1 MCNFLSLSGLTLDI
15 IGVGILVRD
24 EITSMAATIKQHES
38 TISGSWWQ
46 NAAYYLARK
55 FGSKDSLSRESFIGD
70 SFPRRLW
77 GFVFLIVGFLF
88 QALAVIL
95 Q

>member
-55 FGSKDSLSRESFIGD
+55 FEITTNWDGSI
-70 SFPRRLW
+70 
-77 GFVFLIVGFLF
+77 FLTIKHENGRFCTCRG
-88 QALAVIL
+88 Q
-95 Q
+95 QG